1 MCTIFEIIGGLN
13 TSRFTRHRG
22 NSLIVHIDKLY
33 VTIYSTH
40 LDMTYHN
47 HINFLPARST
57 MGTIS
62 KYSTTLI
69 GFMCIK
75 KQWFIFT
82 RLCRA
87 ISEKKTALF
96 KQKLPPSTIFS
107 PEMCQLLQIL

>member
-13 TSRFTRHRG
+13 TSRFRRHRG

-62 KYSTTLI
+62 KYPTTLI

-75 KQWFIFT
+75 KNNGSFLQDSAGPFQ
-82 RLCRA
+82 
-87 ISEKKTALF
+87 KK
-96 KQKLPPSTIFS
+96 KNSIN
-107 PEMCQLLQIL
+107 

>member
-13 TSRFTRHRG
+13 TSSRFTRHRG

-75 KQWFIFT
+75 KTMVHFY
-82 RLCRA
+82 
-87 ISEKKTALF
+87 KTL
-96 KQKLPPSTIFS
+96 
-107 PEMCQLLQIL
+107 